1 MRSMTIAAT
10 MACCSKS
17 TFSKFVNII
26 ETVNGAVAAGE
37 DVRKV
42 LAAMTKAS
50 LDKKRG
56 GAMKGCTK
64 LEPEHLKHN
73 HNIFRDPNKENSSSP
88 SLFFCS
94 ATSPATDTT
103 KIGKPIDRFVV
114 RTVLN
119 KKSPS
124 ITPVTGR
131 LTECVVVE
139 NWHYPFFGCLP
150 FKGSHRPHPNVRR
163 NLTTFP

>member
-17 TFSKFVNII
+17 TFSKFVNRII

-56 GAMKGCTK
+56 RARKGCTK
-64 LEPEHLKHN
+64 LEPEHLN
-73 HNIFRDPNKENSSSP
+73 TTTIFIYLS
-88 SLFFCS
+88 
-94 ATSPATDTT
+94 
-103 KIGKPIDRFVV
+103 
-114 RTVLN
+114 
-119 KKSPS
+119 
-124 ITPVTGR
+124 
-131 LTECVVVE
+131 
-139 NWHYPFFGCLP
+139 
-150 FKGSHRPHPNVRR
+150 
-163 NLTTFP
+163 